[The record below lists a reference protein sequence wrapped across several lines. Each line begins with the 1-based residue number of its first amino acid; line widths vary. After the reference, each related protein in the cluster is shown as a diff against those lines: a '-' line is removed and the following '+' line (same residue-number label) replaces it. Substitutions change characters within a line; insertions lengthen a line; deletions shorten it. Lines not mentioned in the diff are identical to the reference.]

1 MSEGR
6 QEVIYLE
13 VDGLRRRYVLY
24 RPHAVVTSGQLA
36 PLVIMLDGRGG
47 TPWTAM
53 KITRWN
59 DTADRHGFVVVYP
72 EATRVDPKG
81 PLHFLTNPQ
90 MWNAGAGGSDTERPE
105 VDDLTFLR
113 SMVDHVV
120 LHARIDRTRI
130 YLTGFSNGAA
140 MTYRFALAFPE
151 TLAAIA
157 PVAGHLRQYDQ
168 VLAAPVPMLA
178 LFGRLD
184 PLSPYEGG
192 PVDLPWGVREVRPPA
207 PASVHAWAALNGHD
221 PAEGRITTEPGLSRL
236 AYGEPGA
243 RDEVVFITIDDLGH
257 VWPGGHR
264 LLPEPLVGPTSDRLD
279 ANAAIWTFF
288 QRHQR

>member
-1 MSEGR
+1 VSEGR

-264 LLPEPLVGPTSDRLD
+264 LLPEPLRGRPSHRLD